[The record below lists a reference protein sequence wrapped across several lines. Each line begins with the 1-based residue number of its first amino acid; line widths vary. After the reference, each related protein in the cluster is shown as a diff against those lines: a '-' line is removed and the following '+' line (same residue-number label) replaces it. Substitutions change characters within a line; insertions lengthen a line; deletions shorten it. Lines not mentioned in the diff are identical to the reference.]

1 MSKKVPCEIIPDL
14 NKSFRDI
21 AKELKI
27 YKRMLKD
34 HPITIE
40 FLKHPYNQTREQVEL
55 LDRVWI
61 VLANIVVNNTSNIP
75 SGYGKRILF
84 CTNGGKVFIDTTTY
98 LSGSSKWLNYSTVFG
113 DISWKIRTVDQLS
126 ASAIFSTITFN
137 PDETDIE
144 EINTNTNY
152 TKQSTSFRVGSIE
165 PPVLNINNLT
175 PQKTKA
181 VNFQLLENH
190 LTRKE
195 IQDASSKKYGWTSR
209 YSDTIFSPNFYVAS
223 TITGADGYL
232 CFVRL
237 SYFKL

>member
-1 MSKKVPCEIIPDL
+1 MSKKIPCKRISDL

-21 AKELKI
+21 AKELKN
-27 YKRMLKD
+27 YKKMLKA

-61 VLANIVVNNTSNIP
+61 VLANIVVNDTSNIP

-84 CTNGGKVFIDTTTY
+84 CTNGGKVFIDITTY
-98 LSGSSKWLNYSTVFG
+98 LSGSSRWLNYSTVFG
-113 DISWKIRTVDQLS
+113 DTLWNIRREYQLS
-126 ASAIFSTITFN
+126 ASAIFSTVTFN
-137 PDETDIE
+137 PEEIDIE
-144 EINTNTNY
+144 EINTNYTND
-152 TKQSTSFRVGSIE
+152 SNSFRVGSIE

-175 PQKTKA
+175 PQQTKA
-181 VNFQLLENH
+181 VNFQLLDNH

-195 IQDASSKKYGWTSR
+195 IQDASSKKYGWSSR